1 MSRRMLLIV
10 GASLMSAAVWVWV
23 QSIAIPHQEVESA
36 ERGTPR
42 GNLSDLYPRWLGAR
56 ELLLHGRD
64 PYRDE
69 ITREIQ
75 ARYYGRVLDP
85 TYPND
90 PRDQQAFAYPVYV
103 VLFLAPTVGLP
114 FPVVQRMFFVL
125 LVIFTAGSVLMWL
138 GALQWRISAAA
149 KLVWIVLAL
158 GSFPA
163 IQGLKLQQLT
173 LLVAA
178 LLAAS
183 LSAISQRRFVLAGI
197 LLSCATIKPQL
208 LFLPVIWLSIWVIGN
223 WRERRRLFWSFGISM
238 AVLVVG
244 GELLLP
250 GWIQKFRAACAAYYT
265 YTGGGKSV
273 LDVFLTPLWGRV
285 LAALLVA
292 VTLILLWQRRHAAEN
307 SPSFR
312 YSLALVMATTLMA
325 IPMFAPYNQVLL
337 LPVAMLITSKIG
349 DLWKRNPPTRF
360 LTAAAAVSVLWPWVG
375 AGSLVIALLFLPGAV
390 VQRAWAVP
398 LFTTLAIPVTLFA
411 LLLVAGSPLS
421 TEDSK

>member
-36 ERGTPR
+36 ERSTPR

-85 TYPND
+85 TRPND

-114 FPVVQRMFFVL
+114 FPIVQRMFFVL

-149 KLVWIVLAL
+149 KLVWILLAL
-158 GSFPA
+158 GCFPA

-183 LSAISQRRFVLAGI
+183 LGCNLATKVRPGRNFAFMRDHQATTIVLA
-197 LLSCATIKPQL
+197 
-208 LFLPVIWLSIWVIGN
+208 
-223 WRERRRLFWSFGISM
+223 
-238 AVLVVG
+238 
-244 GELLLP
+244 
-250 GWIQKFRAACAAYYT
+250 
-265 YTGGGKSV
+265 
-273 LDVFLTPLWGRV
+273 
-285 LAALLVA
+285 
-292 VTLILLWQRRHAAEN
+292 RH
-307 SPSFR
+307 
-312 YSLALVMATTLMA
+312 
-325 IPMFAPYNQVLL
+325 
-337 LPVAMLITSKIG
+337 
-349 DLWKRNPPTRF
+349 
-360 LTAAAAVSVLWPWVG
+360 
-375 AGSLVIALLFLPGAV
+375 
-390 VQRAWAVP
+390 
-398 LFTTLAIPVTLFA
+398 LAIHL
-411 LLLVAGSPLS
+411 G
-421 TEDSK
+421 DR